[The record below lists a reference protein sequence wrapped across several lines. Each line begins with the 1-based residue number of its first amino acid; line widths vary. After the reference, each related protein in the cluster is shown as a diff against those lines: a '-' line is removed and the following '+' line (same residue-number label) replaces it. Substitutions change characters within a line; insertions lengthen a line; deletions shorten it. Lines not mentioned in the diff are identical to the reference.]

1 MNPAHH
7 CSQGGFYRAGY
18 GSKRTPAT
26 DTAEQKDIA
35 DMTVDELVAFIRRG
49 QEAMDNG
56 KKPMLDITPTAPDI
70 VPNEPID

>member
-26 DTAEQKDIA
+26 DTAELKDLA
-35 DMTVDELVAFIRRG
+35 DMTVEELEAFILKGRDALADA
-49 QEAMDNG
+49 E
-56 KKPMLDITPTAPDI
+56 KPMLELTPTTPDSA
-70 VPNEPID
+70 PNEPID